1 LHANNANTSE
11 ASDLSL
17 ASSQAQ
23 QKWTPQKLV
32 KQKKQGQGY
41 IALSKYES
49 DGYHH

>member
-32 KQKKQGQGY
+32 KQKK
-41 IALSKYES
+41 
-49 DGYHH
+49 